1 MEILTRVSARKYP
14 RVRLVLG
21 KSNEI
26 VPIEQAFSKA
36 EEAELDVVMVSDKS
50 NPPVVRIQDFKKI
63 QYKQK
68 KSRKKRGHSSLQKEI
83 QLKINI
89 SDHDLK
95 IKISAIQRF
104 LDKGNKVKLM
114 VRLKGRE
121 RENYQRVEELF
132 ARVYQ
137 QIECRQSYLPGQG
150 TVVIL
155 EPPR

>member
-1 MEILTRVSARKYP
+1 MEILTRASARKYP
-14 RVRLVLG
+14 QVRLVLG

-50 NPPVVRIQDFKKI
+50 DPPVVRIQDFKKI

-68 KSRKKRGHSSLQKEI
+68 KSRKKKGHSSLQKEI

-121 RENYQRVEELF
+121 RENQQRVQELF
-132 ARVYQ
+132 TRVYQ

-150 TVVIL
+150 TAVIL